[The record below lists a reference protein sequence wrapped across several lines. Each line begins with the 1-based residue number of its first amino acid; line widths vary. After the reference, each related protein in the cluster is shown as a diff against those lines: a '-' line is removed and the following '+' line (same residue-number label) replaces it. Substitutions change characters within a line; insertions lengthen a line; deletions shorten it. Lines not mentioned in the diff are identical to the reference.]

1 MAAYDFTNLFYY
13 MAVANG
19 QYKVKTKGETEMN
32 TKRKL
37 SLILAGLMT
46 ASLLAGCAQDEA
58 DSGNGGGG
66 NGGNNGDDAITVVTR
81 EDGSG
86 TRSAF
91 VELTGVEEDGE
102 DKTTEEAVVANQTEA
117 VMTQVS
123 GNPGAIGYISLG
135 CLLYTSRCV

>member
-1 MAAYDFTNLFYY
+1 MCIRDR
-13 MAVANG
+13 
-19 QYKVKTKGETEMN
+19 
-32 TKRKL
+32 RKL

-91 VELTGVEEDGE
+91 VELTGVEEDL
-102 DKTTEEAVVANQTEA
+102 
-117 VMTQVS
+117 
-123 GNPGAIGYISLG
+123 SLIHI
-135 CLLYTSRCV
+135 